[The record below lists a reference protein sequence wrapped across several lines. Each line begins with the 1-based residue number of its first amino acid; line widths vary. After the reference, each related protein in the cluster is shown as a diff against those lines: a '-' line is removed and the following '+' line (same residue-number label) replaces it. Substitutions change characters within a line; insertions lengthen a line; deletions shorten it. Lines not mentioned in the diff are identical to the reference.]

1 MDIILVRHAEAE
13 DPRGLE
19 RDFDRPLTQRGANA
33 FGLMLP
39 RLLARLDGEGQ
50 VHLWTSPATR
60 ARQTAQLLQQAL
72 ELPQMEEHDWIY
84 EGRNGLPLDQLAAAQ
99 AGDTLIIV
107 GHQPHLSYW
116 AYALTRQDIPFKKGA
131 AVCLRYRA
139 GARPPAWPRWQL
151 RPGDEAQ
158 AAFPGLGLPMD
169 EPEGAQG
176 FRRRQK
182 APPPEPMDE
191 QARPV
196 TDEPAKV
203 RGKAARKKQ
212 GKRARRAGQAAQQEV
227 EDSEAGKTACKKKK
241 KTSHAGRG
249 PIAGR
254 QEALEGSKA
263 HRKAARRGQ
272 EALQAPAS
280 QPSPA
285 EQMGDI
291 SPSAPTSHPGQPPQE
306 ASPVSPSPGGQFGLQ
321 AAREELGLQAGG
333 GLGDAPAQ
341 KGQTL
346 METAG
351 PPRHAPAV
359 QGPGQGAPGQPDQA
373 QASSPQSPGEAEPDD
388 PDKATRC
395 ARALAKDVDQ
405 WRKRFIARPQKP
417 RNAHQLRV
425 SLRKA
430 RSWLSFLRP
439 LLDREDYD
447 RHQDA
452 LRHCARALT
461 QLRETDVLLL
471 QVEELKRQD
480 GPSFPALT
488 GTLRLR
494 REREAQAAHL
504 QVQTPEY
511 THSLEQALDYLAGM
525 DCQALFTPDN
535 LKALEAR
542 LARWQ
547 QRALAEL
554 GSIDFADIAR
564 AHALR
569 LRLKKLAN
577 TNAMLKDTGILS
589 RRPIKGIKG
598 LRRDLGTL
606 CDLDAHAR
614 MLRAL
619 AGGSDNQ
626 QLAEEVRQA
635 LNEMALL
642 ADQLR
647 QRMHQAR

>member
-1 MDIILVRHAEAE
+1 
-13 DPRGLE
+13 
-19 RDFDRPLTQRGANA
+19 
-33 FGLMLP
+33 
-39 RLLARLDGEGQ
+39 
-50 VHLWTSPATR
+50 
-60 ARQTAQLLQQAL
+60 
-72 ELPQMEEHDWIY
+72 
-84 EGRNGLPLDQLAAAQ
+84 
-99 AGDTLIIV
+99 
-107 GHQPHLSYW
+107 
-116 AYALTRQDIPFKKGA
+116 
-131 AVCLRYRA
+131 
-139 GARPPAWPRWQL
+139 
-151 RPGDEAQ
+151 
-158 AAFPGLGLPMD
+158 MD

-212 GKRARRAGQAAQQEV
+212 DKKARRADQAAQQED
-227 EDSEAGKTACKKKK
+227 EDSEAGKTAGKKKK
-241 KTSHAGRG
+241 KAAHAGRG
-249 PIAGR
+249 PKAGR
-254 QEALEGSKA
+254 QEALEDSKA

-291 SPSAPTSHPGQPPQE
+291 RPSRPTGQPPQE
-306 ASPVSPSPGGQFGLQ
+306 ASPVSPNPGGQFGLQ

-333 GLGDAPAQ
+333 GLGYVPAQ
-341 KGQTL
+341 NGQTL
-346 METAG
+346 METAD
-351 PPRHAPAV
+351 PPRHAPA
-359 QGPGQGAPGQPDQA
+359 
-373 QASSPQSPGEAEPDD
+373 PQSPGEAGPDD

-395 ARALAKDVDQ
+395 ARALAKDVGQ

-554 GSIDFADIAR
+554 DSIDFADIAR